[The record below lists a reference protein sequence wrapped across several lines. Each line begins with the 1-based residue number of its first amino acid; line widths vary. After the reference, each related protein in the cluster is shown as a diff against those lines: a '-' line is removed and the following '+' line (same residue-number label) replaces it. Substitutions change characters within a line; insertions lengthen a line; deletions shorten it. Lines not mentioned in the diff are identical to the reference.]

1 MSYARTRI
9 KGLTFCD
16 TRRASRG
23 FTLVTPV
30 EGQGVWM
37 IDMFGEVVK
46 EWQFQ
51 FPAGSYAELLPSG
64 NILYSGR
71 DMHHDLFEPEGAT
84 GIILEADSG
93 GNVLWQYEDSRL
105 HHGAFRMKN
114 GNTLVMK
121 WVDLPLDFSRKVLGI
136 RGSNSEDAAMLG
148 DLIQEIRSD
157 GSVAWEWIAHENIR
171 ADELARCPLCPV
183 DTWLH
188 TNSVSEL
195 PNGNLLVSFC
205 KVNTVGIID
214 KKTKNLVWR
223 WGTDG
228 ELAHQHAPVMLQNG
242 NILIF
247 DNGYHP
253 NGLAQNYSR
262 LVEVA
267 RNKEKVWS
275 YDGPS
280 GGDMKQQIYSSM
292 WSNCRRLANGNFLG
306 CEGTTGR
313 IFEVTKGGDLVW
325 EWVNYLPGS
334 QKVENPL
341 ESRSRPLF
349 GALRYDMD
357 YPGLRWMR

>member
-1 MSYARTRI
+1 MSYGRTRI
-9 KGLTFCD
+9 KGLTYCD
-16 TRRASRG
+16 TRRAFRG
-23 FTLVTPV
+23 FTLLTPV
-30 EGQGVWM
+30 HGQSVWM

-46 EWQFQ
+46 DWQFP
-51 FPAGSYAELLPSG
+51 FPAGSYGELLPGG
-64 NILYSGR
+64 NILYVGR
-71 DMHHDLFEPEGAT
+71 DTNHDLFEPEGAT
-84 GIILEADSG
+84 GIIIEADSG
-93 GNVLWQYEDSRL
+93 AHILWRYEDSRL

-121 WVDLPLDFSRKVLGI
+121 WVDLPPDFSRKVFG
-136 RGSNSEDAAMLG
+136 RQESNVQDTPTLG
-148 DLIQEIRSD
+148 DVIQEIRPD
-157 GSVAWEWIAHENIR
+157 GSVAWEWIAHEHVDP
-171 ADELARCPLCPV
+171 DELARCPLCPP

-188 TNSVSEL
+188 ANSVSEL
-195 PNGNLLVSFC
+195 QNGDLLVSFC

-214 KKTKNLVWR
+214 KKTKKLVWR

-228 ELAHQHAPVMLQNG
+228 ELAHQHAPVMLDNG

-267 RNKEKVWS
+267 RKKEKVWS

-292 WSNCRRLANGNFLG
+292 WSNCQRLANGNSLG

-325 EWVNYLPGS
+325 EWVNYLPGDRE
-334 QKVENPL
+334 VHNPID
-341 ESRSRPLF
+341 SRSLPLF
-349 GALRYDMD
+349 GALRYGMD
-357 YPGLRWMR
+357 YPGLRWMQ